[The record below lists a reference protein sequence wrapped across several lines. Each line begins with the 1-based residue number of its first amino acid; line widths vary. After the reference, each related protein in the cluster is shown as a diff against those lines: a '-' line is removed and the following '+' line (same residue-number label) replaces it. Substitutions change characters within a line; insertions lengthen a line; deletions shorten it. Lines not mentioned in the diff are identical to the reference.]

1 MVGGGGSSKFKAI
14 AARRHLDN
22 NKWANV
28 FTGNMTHLWIEG
40 FERYLSYDNFTETHL
55 IQAQILGSNSLDVS
69 QNPLDSQR
77 APHVDAFLVL

>member
-55 IQAQILGSNSLDVS
+55 IQAQILGSNQPGLISKS
-69 QNPLDSQR
+69 PRWPTSTTR
-77 APHVDAFLVL
+77 